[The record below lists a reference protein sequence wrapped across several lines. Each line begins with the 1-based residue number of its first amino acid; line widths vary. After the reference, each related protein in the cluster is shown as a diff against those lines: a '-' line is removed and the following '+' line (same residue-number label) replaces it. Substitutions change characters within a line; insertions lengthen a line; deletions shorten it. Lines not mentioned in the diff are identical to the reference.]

1 MRAAGVLLS
10 LLLCL
15 TSRADAQVSVDMR
28 ALDSLGPAPSVA
40 RPAPIPSRPARAAI
54 TAAPAAGKPAAQ
66 AIAPQAPAAAPVAPS
81 PPSVAAAQTPALP
94 TNLPSPPPASST
106 VAAPVASAEPLPP
119 PVRLV
124 FGTGVTELSPQDEA
138 AIRELAKSMPAP
150 EIESVN
156 VVAYAAG
163 KADDPSTARRL
174 SLSRGMAVRSVLLA
188 SGVPSAQIYV
198 RALGSAATDG
208 PADQVDLIVTR
219 IGTVTR

>member
-1 MRAAGVLLS
+1 M
-10 LLLCL
+10 
-15 TSRADAQVSVDMR
+15 
-28 ALDSLGPAPSVA
+28 
-40 RPAPIPSRPARAAI
+40 
-54 TAAPAAGKPAAQ
+54 
-66 AIAPQAPAAAPVAPS
+66 
-81 PPSVAAAQTPALP
+81 
-94 TNLPSPPPASST
+94 
-106 VAAPVASAEPLPP
+106 
-119 PVRLV
+119 
-124 FGTGVTELSPQDEA
+124 TELSPQDEA